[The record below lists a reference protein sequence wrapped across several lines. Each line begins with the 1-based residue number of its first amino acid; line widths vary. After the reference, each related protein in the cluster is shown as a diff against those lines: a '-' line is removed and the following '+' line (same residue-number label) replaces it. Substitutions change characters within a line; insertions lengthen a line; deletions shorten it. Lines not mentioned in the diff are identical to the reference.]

1 MLNQTDLEQL
11 ARQMRARGL
20 HSSWIELLGFSESVV
35 GSLVDAYQTLLRSSV
50 SSGNILS
57 ANPGDLRVLLQE
69 KLGKALVSLTSQE
82 QVAKWESEA
91 LTSNIPGI
99 PGTI

>member
-11 ARQMRARGL
+11 ARQMRARVL
-20 HSSWIELLGFSESVV
+20 YSSWDELLEFSESVV
-35 GSLVDAYQTLLRSSV
+35 GSLVDAYQSLLRSSV

-91 LTSNIPGI
+91 LASNIPDI